1 MSLLGPYVGLV
12 LVALAAAS
20 GLALARG
27 SRRRAVDHS
36 GDPAAAPGLARL
48 RAAALWTRSAALAI
62 GVVLVALV
70 SHLGGLGRGLM
81 LAPAAFGGAQ
91 VLGVLV
97 ADLVARGAARMPGV
111 AALEVRRVRD
121 FVPRRLLTLVAVT
134 AVSLGALLA
143 WTVALGVPDDLG
155 RAGRALGYSCGAG
168 CTGRR
173 GPWPGSYY
181 AVPLIAA
188 LSVVVLLAVLAL
200 ATTVHRPRNGADAQI
215 RRVDGTVRRRA
226 AESVLA
232 GVGVAVAGSL
242 CGVALVAAE
251 TARHPDLPTSVAVGG
266 WFAAGAGVLGL
277 ATLVWSAALL
287 LAPGSAGSTSTGPAT
302 PARPGRVEA

>member
-1 MSLLGPYVGLV
+1 MSLLVPYVGLV
-12 LVALAAAS
+12 LVALAVAL

-27 SRRRAVDHS
+27 PRRRAVDDT
-36 GDPAAAPGLARL
+36 GDPAATRGLARL
-48 RAAALWTRSAALAI
+48 RAAALWSRCAALAV
-62 GVVLVALV
+62 GVVLVVLL
-70 SHLGGLGRGLM
+70 SRLGGLGRGLM

-97 ADLVARGAARMPGV
+97 ADLAARGSARTPGV

-121 FVPRRLLTLVAVT
+121 FVPRGLLTLGAVT
-134 AVSLGALLA
+134 AVALAALLA
-143 WTVALGVPDDLG
+143 WTVSLGVPDDLG

-181 AVPLIAA
+181 AVPLLEA
-188 LSVVVLLAVLAL
+188 LCAVVLLAVLAL
-200 ATTVHRPRNGADAQI
+200 AATVRRPRNGADEQI
-215 RRVDGTVRRRA
+215 RRVDGAVRRRA

-242 CGVALVAAE
+242 CGVALVAAG
-251 TARHPDLPTSVAVGG
+251 TARHPDVPTSVAVGG
-266 WFAAGAGVLGL
+266 WCATGGGVLGL
-277 ATLVWSAALL
+277 AMLAWSAALL
-287 LAPGSAGSTSTGPAT
+287 LVPGSARSTSAGPAT
-302 PARPGRVEA
+302 SGRPGRAEA